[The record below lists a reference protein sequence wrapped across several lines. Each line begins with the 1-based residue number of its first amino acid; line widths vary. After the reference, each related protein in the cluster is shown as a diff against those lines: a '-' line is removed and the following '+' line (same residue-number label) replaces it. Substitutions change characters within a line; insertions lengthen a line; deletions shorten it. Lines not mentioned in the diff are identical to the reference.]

1 MLKLT
6 LLIITVLFS
15 AAALGQDN
23 CTSKTIKI
31 VDKEKYP
38 TDKYL
43 ATFYNENKLI
53 YSGVFIDNNNRYTPI
68 GTHYYY
74 QQGQVKQLLEY
85 GFADTFFEGQQ
96 DIRLKTYFFE
106 DNQQLEKVTL
116 LDYCTE
122 CDKIPN
128 TVWRPDNNGHLI
140 KDDKATE
147 LNQQQ
152 PELWWDLA
160 RKCKAID

>member
-6 LLIITVLFS
+6 LFIITALFS
-15 AAALGQDN
+15 VVAFGKDN
-23 CTSKTIKI
+23 CNHKTIKI
-31 VDKEKYP
+31 VDKEKHP

-53 YSGVFIDNNNRYTPI
+53 YSGVFIVYNNRYTPI

-74 QQGQVKQLLEY
+74 QQGQVKQFMEY
-85 GFADTFFEGQQ
+85 SFSSTYFEGYP
-96 DIRLKTYFFE
+96 DIRLKTYFF
-106 DNQQLEKVTL
+106 DNNQQLEKVTL
-116 LDYCTE
+116 LEYCTE
-122 CDKIPN
+122 CDRIPN

-140 KDDKATE
+140 KDDKA
-147 LNQQQ
+147 
-152 PELWWDLA
+152 PELQQEQLEPHWELE